1 MSKFQKLAQI
11 NQIANEC
18 IQDGDFVLAS
28 KFHQQFMKIAQE
40 SARILRK
47 EVAEG
52 MGFDSGVLKKEL
64 LDNVIRICDYIKPE
78 RLKNPSAPASPNNV
92 YLRSMAGATPKN
104 SYADEYWQHCADSF
118 NNLMSPTM
126 ISNFKNKCDFI
137 RKAARAGDENA
148 VLSQFASEG

>member
-11 NQIANEC
+11 NKIANEC

-40 SARILRK
+40 SASILRK

-137 RKAARAGDENA
+137 RKAARAGDIDT
-148 VLSQFASEG
+148 VLAQFASA